1 MQRIRIYLPTV
12 CLALSALSATAQIS
26 KKGILDAGTGTFFSG
41 RMLRVVELPPDVPGL
56 TSQFADSLRRVD
68 QPRMAFNFGIHYV
81 KPVNNRRAVRVGI
94 NLADYG
100 FRRIKSDIRFGEW
113 IHPEIGVVADNSQ
126 TGPRDVYYDV
136 RYRQLE
142 VPITFLWNAEYRN
155 PIRDLDI
162 HIMAGIA
169 PGFLTKHETVVRLR
183 GFTTS
188 DGLFTYHIQ
197 NTGYKANPFNV
208 ALLGGVRIDYVLEK
222 RLHAVLVPT
231 LRLPVLNSSS
241 GVYEQHRSWQFGTEI
256 GLSYRLNT
264 VQNSR

>member
-1 MQRIRIYLPTV
+1 MSQIRNLITTAS
-12 CLALSALSATAQIS
+12 LAFTALAATAQIP
-26 KKGILDAGTGTFFSG
+26 KKGILDVGTGTFFSG

-81 KPVNNRRAVRVGI
+81 KPVNNRRAVRVGL

-100 FRRIKSDIRFGEW
+100 FRRIKSNIEFGEW

-136 RYRQLE
+136 RYRYLE

-188 DGLFTYHIQ
+188 DGIFTYHIP
-197 NTGYKANPFNV
+197 NTGYEANPFNV
-208 ALLGGVRIDYVLEK
+208 AVLGGVRIDYVLEK
-222 RLHAVLVPT
+222 RLHIALVPT
-231 LRLPVLNSSS
+231 LRLPVLNSSN

-264 VQNSR
+264 IQNTR